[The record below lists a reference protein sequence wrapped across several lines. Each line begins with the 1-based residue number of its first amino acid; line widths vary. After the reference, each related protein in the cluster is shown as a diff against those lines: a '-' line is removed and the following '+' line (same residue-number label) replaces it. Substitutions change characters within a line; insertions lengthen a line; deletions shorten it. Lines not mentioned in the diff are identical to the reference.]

1 MLNVASN
8 DFCTLPGDLSFL
20 KTLEEINLSSNT
32 FSSDSVLVNPAK
44 LFSSMATI
52 PCLKKL
58 NLSRNKFR
66 AFHAEEFPPDNL
78 SLEPADQVFP
88 CLEELNFAFN
98 TVESEEALGYCVTQ
112 LPRMA
117 VLIVTGNP
125 FAIRGDPMDT
135 QSLEAALQARGGRLI
150 NEALQPPTYLRRQ
163 KSRRVDGKPPLMLNY
178 NFPQSRE
185 MVVVNDALAK
195 QSQMHQEK
203 LDLFPMPD
211 QDVVQALEYH

>member
-1 MLNVASN
+1 MQSLKVLNVASN

-135 QSLEAALQARGGRLI
+135 QSLEAAL
-150 NEALQPPTYLRRQ
+150 
-163 KSRRVDGKPPLMLNY
+163 
-178 NFPQSRE
+178 
-185 MVVVNDALAK
+185 
-195 QSQMHQEK
+195 
-203 LDLFPMPD
+203 
-211 QDVVQALEYH
+211 